1 MAQSGSYDATVT
13 RDNLIA
19 DAHLY
24 IGAIGEGES
33 PSANQVTEAARLLNM
48 IVKLRAADGMPA
60 WALRRGYILP
70 FTGASSINTDSHVVT
85 AYDTTTLSANAAAA
99 ATALTVTSIT
109 GFSASDQLGIELDDG
124 SVDWTTVS
132 GAPSGTTIT
141 AATGLTSAA
150 SSGNRVYGYTASSE
164 RVQKPIRI
172 IDANILNATSNA
184 SWGIEV
190 VDSNTYY
197 DLGDRTSEGI
207 PNQIY
212 YTIEPSSLTAL
223 ETNGKIFVF
232 PRHIDGEHIIEFT
245 YHRPYQDFDAAGD
258 NPDFPQAFHLGLML
272 ELASLIGP
280 KFGVSIEERAALRNE
295 ATFYREE
302 ALKTVY
308 PEGSLRLEP
317 NRDFE

>member
-141 AATGLTSAA
+141 AATDHNDECSTS
-150 SSGNRVYGYTASSE
+150 
-164 RVQKPIRI
+164 
-172 IDANILNATSNA
+172 TSN
-184 SWGIEV
+184 GP
-190 VDSNTYY
+190 T
-197 DLGDRTSEGI
+197 TI
-207 PNQIY
+207 P
-212 YTIEPSSLTAL
+212 
-223 ETNGKIFVF
+223 
-232 PRHIDGEHIIEFT
+232 
-245 YHRPYQDFDAAGD
+245 
-258 NPDFPQAFHLGLML
+258 
-272 ELASLIGP
+272 
-280 KFGVSIEERAALRNE
+280 
-295 ATFYREE
+295 ATR
-302 ALKTVY
+302 
-308 PEGSLRLEP
+308 RW
-317 NRDFE
+317 